1 MARYPLNFDYGGGW
15 TYSFGNFY
23 EKLCKFTNNEPYE
36 VKVTAVELYLG
47 TVKGTLINFGDYCVG
62 VGNTIGNWIGIWD
75 ADTIDIDR
83 NYFNSGQFD
92 KLYKDRVA
100 ISPNDGGTSSGGIKI
115 TNAVGTLQYN
125 NRTYPNSS
133 ECKYYKYTTFSNTVK
148 IAPHASIYINITG
161 GAFSPNSGVLCIDK
175 YGVNGST
182 RQSYITVEPVNP
194 NVTLTLK
201 YNYSGAPS
209 DKILSV
215 PINNNT
221 SLGSPSRTGYTFDGW
236 YTASSGG
243 NNVSDPYKVTKN
255 TTLYAHWTVD
265 QYTISYD
272 ANGGGDA
279 PNPQSANY
287 ASQITLVSNIP
298 IWKGYIFLSWNT
310 LPDGTGISYAPGNTI
325 TMPAINITLYAQ
337 WMQAPPIWV
346 YSTTDNQWHNAA
358 DPSPSHIQ
366 NYRPIYRYD
375 EANSQW
381 VSDRN
386 INIYN
391 GGWKEVTSNGG
402 Q

>member
-1 MARYPLNFDYGGGW
+1 MARYPLTFTDTWTYNAGGGYW
-15 TYSFGNFY
+15 NLATYKN
-23 EKLCKFTNNEPYE
+23 TNPYA
-36 VKVTAVELYLG
+36 VKVTKIELYLG
-47 TVKGTLINFGDYCVG
+47 TGRGTFSYGDYVYG
-62 VGNTIGNWIGIWD
+62 VGNPINNWLQIYNFNNNSYIATSPKNENYGQTITKQVGSIYQAYD
-75 ADTIDIDR
+75 D
-83 NYFNSGQFD
+83 
-92 KLYKDRVA
+92 LY
-100 ISPNDGGTSSGGIKI
+100 
-115 TNAVGTLQYN
+115 
-125 NRTYPNSS
+125 YPNQS
-133 ECKYYKYTTFSNTVK
+133 ECALYTYTTFTTTWSDTVTVTVQPNQTILIK
-148 IAPHASIYINITG
+148 ISG
-161 GAFSPNSGVLCIDK
+161 GGFKPGGNGVLCIDK

-201 YNYSGAPS
+201 YNYAGAPS

-243 NNVSDPYKVTKN
+243 NKVSDPYKVTKN
-255 TTLYAHWTVD
+255 TTLYAHWNI
-265 QYTISYD
+265 ISYNIKYI
-272 ANGGGDA
+272 ANETEFA
-279 PNPQSANY
+279 TQSANY
-287 ASQITLVSNIP
+287 ASQITLISNIP
-298 IWKGYIFLSWNT
+298 TREGYIFSSWNT
-310 LPDGTGISYAPGNTI
+310 DPPGISYAPGNTI
-325 TMPAINITLYAQ
+325 TMPATNITLYAQ

-358 DPSPSHIQ
+358 DPSDTQ

-381 VSDRN
+381 VNDRN

-391 GGWKEVTSNGG
+391 GEWKEVASNGG